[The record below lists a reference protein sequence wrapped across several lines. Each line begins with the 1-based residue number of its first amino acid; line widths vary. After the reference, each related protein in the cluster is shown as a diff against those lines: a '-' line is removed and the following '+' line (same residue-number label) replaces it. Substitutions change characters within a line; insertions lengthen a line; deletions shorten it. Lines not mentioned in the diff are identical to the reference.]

1 MNCIAL
7 PVPDRIRKRETFLHG
22 SVQLY
27 VQLPTCVIIVNF
39 DFVLR

>member
-7 PVPDRIRKRETFLHG
+7 PVPDRIRKREMHG

-27 VQLPTCVIIVNF
+27 AQLPTCVIIVNF